1 MVLFSLS
8 AFFLARAN
16 AAPAT
21 FRSMASSSRSE
32 ARSEGFW
39 RVQPIWSRIWPTRP
53 LLALFYYFANREEI
67 DASIEAGETFAEKL
81 RQETPSLLQQKLE
94 GKA

>member
-1 MVLFSLS
+1 
-8 AFFLARAN
+8 
-16 AAPAT
+16 
-21 FRSMASSSRSE
+21 
-32 ARSEGFW
+32 
-39 RVQPIWSRIWPTRP
+39 
-53 LLALFYYFANREEI
+53 LLAPFYYFANREEI